1 MRGLLQKQTQM
12 HVVLHFFLKSLQKGS
27 KIRLDHQSTTN
38 DEAMCNRHL
47 LVGILICRLNT

>member
-27 KIRLDHQSTTN
+27 KIRLDHQTTTN